1 MEAEAEAPRPMG
13 RPTTDDGVAE
23 LGAGC
28 GSSDRRS
35 GEEIGEVAA
44 VDVDV
49 VDVDEVAGAGSA
61 EADEVA
67 GAEIDGSGIRHR
79 EAETVT
85 DERKRRTRRS
95 RPSGAAARGP

>member
-1 MEAEAEAPRPMG
+1 M
-13 RPTTDDGVAE
+13 
-23 LGAGC
+23 
-28 GSSDRRS
+28 
-35 GEEIGEVAA
+35 
-44 VDVDV
+44 VDVDE

-67 GAEIDGSGIRHR
+67 GAEIDGSWIRHR

-95 RPSGAAARGP
+95 RPSGPRAAVPRW